1 MNLWLCVCVSAFVS
15 TCVLVCRYR
24 DRDVHLFG
32 RLHLLP
38 ISCLEED
45 SGSWEIRWSTLEETV
60 CTSISQTLPCSTLH
74 TNWPSI
80 SQSLTSSPQAKA
92 YSHCTHPN
100 QAHVWALWR
109 FTCPVLF
116 FPVLCCIPCSVD
128 LEGNHCAWI
137 KMAGNV
143 PKSHTLKTYSLGL
156 KALYCVCRKLGSST
170 TIVYCPSANEACNTF
185 GTHCSANNF
194 LLHFLEIEVIP
205 GTPPFFV
212 IRMWLPTNQLPPQ

>member
-1 MNLWLCVCVSAFVS
+1 MCVSAFVS

-92 YSHCTHPN
+92 YSHSTHTN
-100 QAHVWALWR
+100 QAHVRSKTDTRTHTCSMAGR
-109 FTCPVLF
+109 FSCPPLLHPLF
-116 FPVLCCIPCSVD
+116 FGAGGESLCLD
-128 LEGNHCAWI
+128 
-137 KMAGNV
+137 
-143 PKSHTLKTYSLGL
+143 
-156 KALYCVCRKLGSST
+156 
-170 TIVYCPSANEACNTF
+170 
-185 GTHCSANNF
+185 
-194 LLHFLEIEVIP
+194 
-205 GTPPFFV
+205 
-212 IRMWLPTNQLPPQ
+212 